1 MAIVKVH
8 KCCPLCK
15 SDYVEVDQNQL
26 SDKEK
31 YLMYWNYELGT
42 PEAEA
47 AWKEKEAMTPKQAP
61 MVIPDIAG
69 HISMADGTWVSSR
82 SKHRENLKRNNCI
95 EIGNDVHMQ
104 QKQHEFSTKD
114 NEARK
119 RQIAEIAYSKLNY
132 R

>member
-1 MAIVKVH
+1 MSVVKVH

-15 SDYVEVDQNQL
+15 SDYEEVDEAQL

-31 YLMYWNYELGT
+31 YLMYWNYEIGS
-42 PEAEA
+42 PEGEA

-61 MVIPDIAG
+61 MVIPDISG
-69 HISMADGTWVSSR
+69 HISMADGSWVSSR
-82 SKHRENLKRNNCI
+82 SKHRENLKRNNCV
-95 EIGNDVHMQ
+95 EIGNDVPLE
-104 QKQHEFSTKD
+104 QKKHEFTSKD

>member
-1 MAIVKVH
+1 MSVVKVH

-15 SDYVEVDQNQL
+15 SNYEEVDEAQL

-31 YLMYWNYELGT
+31 YLMYWNYEIGS
-42 PEAEA
+42 PEGEA

-61 MVIPDIAG
+61 MVIPDISG
-69 HISMADGTWVSSR
+69 HISMADGSWVSSR
-82 SKHRENLKRNNCI
+82 SKHRENLKRNNCV
-95 EIGNDVHMQ
+95 EIGNDVPLE
-104 QKQHEFSTKD
+104 QKKHEFTSKD

>member
-1 MAIVKVH
+1 MSVVKVH

-15 SDYVEVDQNQL
+15 SDYEEVDETQL

-31 YLMYWNYELGT
+31 YLMYWNYEIGS
-42 PEAEA
+42 PEGEA

-61 MVIPDIAG
+61 MVIPDISG
-69 HISMADGTWVSSR
+69 HISMADGSWVSSR
-82 SKHRENLKRNNCI
+82 SKHRENLKRNNCV
-95 EIGNDVHMQ
+95 EIGNDVPTT
-104 QKQHEFSTKD
+104 QKKHEFSTKD
-114 NEARK
+114 NETRK

>member
-1 MAIVKVH
+1 MTVVKVH

-15 SDYVEVDQNQL
+15 SDYEEVDEAQL

-31 YLMYWNYELGT
+31 YLMYWNYEIGS
-42 PEAEA
+42 PEGEA

-69 HISMADGTWVSSR
+69 HISMADGSWVSSR
-82 SKHRENLKRNNCI
+82 SKHRENLKRNNCV
-95 EIGNDVHMQ
+95 EVGNDLPMT
-104 QKQHEFSTKD
+104 QKKHEFSTKD

>member
-1 MAIVKVH
+1 MAIVKVQ

-15 SDYVEVDQNQL
+15 SDYVAIDEAQL

-42 PEAEA
+42 PEAEQ
-47 AWKEKEAMTPKQAP
+47 AWKEKEAMQPQKAP
-61 MVIPDIAG
+61 DVIPDIQG
-69 HISMADGTWVSSR
+69 HISMADGSWVSSR

-95 EIGNDVHMQ
+95 EIGNDVPMQ
-104 QKQHEFSTKD
+104 QKKHEFSTKD